1 MSEKQKRG
9 ALIAVEGLDRSG
21 KSTQTAILMDRLKQ
35 SGVDAKLL
43 KFPGKCFF
51 RIVLVGVGASE
62 LTCYSR
68 SYDTHR

>member
-9 ALIAVEGLDRSG
+9 AFIAVEGLDRSG

-43 KFPGKCFF
+43 KFPGKSLFVFF
-51 RIVLVGVGASE
+51 
-62 LTCYSR
+62 CSR
-68 SYDTHR
+68 SRCV